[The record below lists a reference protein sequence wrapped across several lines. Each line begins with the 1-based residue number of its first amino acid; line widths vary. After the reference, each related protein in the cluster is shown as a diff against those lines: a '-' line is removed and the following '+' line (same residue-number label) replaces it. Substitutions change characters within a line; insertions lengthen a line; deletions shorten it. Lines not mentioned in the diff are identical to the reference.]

1 MKRREFPD
9 FKEMFEEM
17 CHQYYE
23 SCAVD
28 VNSERSQ
35 QIMKDVIE
43 FKRLVQDYMGVKMEG
58 RTFYKYES

>member
-1 MKRREFPD
+1 MKTREFPD
-9 FKEMFEEM
+9 FKEMHEEM

-35 QIMKDVIE
+35 EIMRDITE
-43 FKRLVQDYMGVKMEG
+43 FKRLVQDYMGVKIEG
-58 RTFYKYES
+58 RTFYKYEA